1 MELSKM
7 LWIGVALSILWAAGA
22 GIYTHNADVE
32 RADNFAKFAYRV
44 CSYNQSAND
53 DTSLEKC
60 DREKVEH
67 VATFMKGSNGN
78 IAVAALAPIP
88 FGWLAAFILVYVWRI
103 QVAGFR
109 ACVPWSAMNV
119 RGKTVAT
126 ICGLT
131 LGAVLLFG
139 LLALMNLYVDTKVPV
154 SLALKA
160 GVIKTGADLITAKGT
175 WTRSGMSK
183 DSSMADPLQTSTIQC
198 NRVERR
204 CVESR
209 ATVIGNTVLASD
221 VVEYELQTWTDKAIS
236 LRNESP
242 CTEELYTIDLVT
254 SLVSGS
260 GRRINKD
267 SSFCKTMD
275 GEEQEWSY
283 RLSDGFPVYW
293 ELRKQARPTLLRV
306 LQASFGN

>member
-1 MELSKM
+1 MKLSKVQ
-7 LWIGVALSILWAAGA
+7 WIGVALSILWAAGA

-32 RADNFAKFAYRV
+32 RADNFVKFAFRV
-44 CSYNQSAND
+44 CSYNQLVNND
-53 DTSLEKC
+53 ASLEKC

-67 VATFMKGSNGN
+67 LATFMEGSSSN

-119 RGKTVAT
+119 RGRTFAT

-131 LGAVLLFG
+131 LGVVLLFG
-139 LLALMNLYVDTKVPV
+139 LLTLMNLYADTKVPV

-160 GVIKTGADLITAKGT
+160 RVIKTGTDLVTAEGT

-183 DSSMADPLQTSTIQC
+183 DSSMAYPLQTSTIQC

-209 ATVIGNTVLASD
+209 ASVAGNTLVSE
-221 VVEYELQTWTDKAIS
+221 VVDYELQTWTDKSIS

-242 CTEELYTIDLVT
+242 CAEELYTIDLVT
-254 SLVSGS
+254 SMVSGA

-267 SSFCKTMD
+267 SSFCKTMA
-275 GEEQEWSY
+275 GEEEEWSY

-293 ELRKQARPTLLRV
+293 ELRKQSRPTLLRV
-306 LQASFGN
+306 LQTGFGN

>member
-1 MELSKM
+1 
-7 LWIGVALSILWAAGA
+7 
-22 GIYTHNADVE
+22 
-32 RADNFAKFAYRV
+32 
-44 CSYNQSAND
+44 
-53 DTSLEKC
+53 
-60 DREKVEH
+60 
-67 VATFMKGSNGN
+67 
-78 IAVAALAPIP
+78 
-88 FGWLAAFILVYVWRI
+88 
-103 QVAGFR
+103 
-109 ACVPWSAMNV
+109 
-119 RGKTVAT
+119 
-126 ICGLT
+126 
-131 LGAVLLFG
+131 
-139 LLALMNLYVDTKVPV
+139 
-154 SLALKA
+154 
-160 GVIKTGADLITAKGT
+160 
-175 WTRSGMSK
+175 
-183 DSSMADPLQTSTIQC
+183 MADPLQTSTIQC